1 MSDTGLGR
9 CATFGGILRD
19 AASNRA
25 PKDATPPGV
34 PAPTGPKMLE

>member
-1 MSDTGLGR
+1 MFDTGLGHGV
-9 CATFGGILRD
+9 TLGGILRD

-25 PKDATPPGV
+25 PEDATPPGV